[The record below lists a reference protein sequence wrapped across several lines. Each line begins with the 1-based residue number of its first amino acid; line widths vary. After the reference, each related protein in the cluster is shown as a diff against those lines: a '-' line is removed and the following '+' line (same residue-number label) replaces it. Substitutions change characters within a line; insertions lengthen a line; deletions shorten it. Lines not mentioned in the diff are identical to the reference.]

1 MAAQQGD
8 TVKVHYT
15 GRLDD
20 GSVFDSSEGGAP
32 LEFTIGGGQM
42 IPGFEQGVVGME
54 TGEARTVIIAA
65 DQAYGIYQPQGVIE
79 VPRSDI
85 PASIPL
91 EVGMQLQ
98 ATGRDGRPAYMTVL
112 ELSADRVKL
121 DGNHPLAGKDLT
133 FDLQLVAI
141 QPR

>member
-42 IPGFEQGVVGME
+42 IPGFEQGVVGMAA
-54 TGEARTVIIAA
+54 GESRTVIIAA

-133 FDLQLVAI
+133 FDLQLVEI
-141 QPR
+141 QAG

>member
-20 GSVFDSSEGGAP
+20 GSVFDSSDGGDP

-42 IPGFEQGVVGME
+42 IPGFEQGVVGMAA
-54 TGEARTVIIAA
+54 GESRTVIIAA

-85 PASIPL
+85 PASLPL

-112 ELSADRVKL
+112 ELSDDRVKL

-141 QPR
+141 QPG